1 MAGKARAVVE
11 NSSKVLSLLRDILKT
26 TTKLVKLAPG
36 QSITEVCQI
45 RVSCPQEE
53 YYVLAKRL
61 SILQKTRNIKIDL

>member
-1 MAGKARAVVE
+1 MAGKARPVVE
-11 NSSKVLSLLRDILKT
+11 NSSQVLSLLLDILKT
-26 TTKLVKLAPG
+26 TTKLVKLARG
-36 QSITEVCQI
+36 QSMTEVCHI